1 MEQRE
6 EELQQQVRSLR
17 LSEATMN
24 RTNAELS
31 HRAQQLETRLTV
43 LETELSKARDEVRG
57 SSGSRSKG
65 FSHSDSIGPAECNFG
80 VLFVH

>member
-31 HRAQQLETRLTV
+31 HLAQQLETRLTV
-43 LETELSKARDEVRG
+43 LETELSKAKEEVR
-57 SSGSRSKG
+57 SSRRSKEQKL
-65 FSHSDSIGPAECNFG
+65 I
-80 VLFVH
+80 VHRLRAAQSEPT